1 MLPAATTSPWMTPEI
16 EVYRDTLRR
25 FIDLEIVPHQERF
38 AKQQHVD
45 RALWTKAGELG
56 VLCADIPEDYGG
68 AGGSFAH
75 MAALFDDLAAAGD
88 TSFGVHV
95 HIIVAHYLLNH
106 GTEEQKRRYL
116 PQLASGAMV
125 AAIAMSEPAAGSDL
139 QGVRTRAVR
148 DGDGYL
154 INGSKTFISNGYLA
168 DLIVVVAKTDPAA
181 GARGISLMLVETRN
195 VTGFRVGRILEKVGQ
210 KGQDTCEL
218 FFDNVRVPADA
229 VLGGIEGKGF
239 AQLMGELPYERTLVG
254 IGAVASIER
263 ALRLT
268 VEYARE
274 RSAFGQKLIE
284 MQNIRFKLAEI
295 RTLAVVARTFID
307 RCIQQVIDGTLDTA
321 TASMAKWY
329 LTDLQCKV
337 VDECVQIFGG
347 YGYMLDY
354 PIARM
359 YVDARVQPIY
369 GGTNE
374 IMKEIIA
381 RSL

>member
-1 MLPAATTSPWMTPEI
+1 MSSYVSPWMSPDL

-25 FIDLEIVPHQERF
+25 FVETEIAPHQERF

-45 RALWTKAGELG
+45 RELWTKAGALG
-56 VLCADIPEDYGG
+56 VLCADIPDEYGG
-68 AGGSFAH
+68 AGGDFAH
-75 MAALFDDLAAAGD
+75 MAALFEELAAAGD

-106 GTEEQKRRYL
+106 GTEEQKRKYL

-139 QGVRTRAVR
+139 QGIRTRAVR

-154 INGSKTFISNGYLA
+154 INGSKIFISNGYLA
-168 DLIVVVAKTDPAA
+168 DLIVVVAKTDAAA
-181 GARGISLMLVETRN
+181 GARGISLLLVETRN
-195 VTGFRVGRILEKVGQ
+195 VEGFRVGRILDKVGQ

-218 FFDNVRVPADA
+218 FFDNVRVPAAA
-229 VLGGIEGKGF
+229 VLGGAEGKGF
-239 AQLMGELPYERTLVG
+239 AQLMSELPYERTLVA
-254 IGAVASIER
+254 IGAVAAIER

-268 VEYARE
+268 LEYARE

-284 MQNIRFKLAEI
+284 LQNVRFKLAEI
-295 RTLAVVARTFID
+295 KTYAVVARTFVD
-307 RCIQQVIDGTLDTA
+307 RCIVQVMDGTLDTA

-347 YGYMLDY
+347 YGYMLEY

>member
-1 MLPAATTSPWMTPEI
+1 MSSYVSPWMSPEL

-25 FIDLEIVPHQERF
+25 FVETEIVPHEERF

-45 RALWTKAGELG
+45 RALWSKAGELG
-56 VLCADIPEDYGG
+56 VLCADIPDEYGG
-68 AGGSFAH
+68 AGGNFAH
-75 MAALFDDLAAAGD
+75 MAALFEELAAAGD

-95 HIIVAHYLLNH
+95 HIIIAHYLLNH
-106 GTEEQKRRYL
+106 GTEEQKRKYL
-116 PQLASGAMV
+116 PQLANGAMV
-125 AAIAMSEPAAGSDL
+125 GAIAMSEPAAGSDL
-139 QGVRTRAVR
+139 QGVRTRAELS
-148 DGDGYL
+148 GSGYV
-154 INGSKTFISNGYLA
+154 INGSKIFISNGYLA
-168 DLIVVVAKTDPAA
+168 DLIVVVARTDASA
-181 GARGISLMLVETRN
+181 GARGLSLLLVETKN
-195 VTGFRVGRILEKVGQ
+195 VEGFRVGRILEKVGQ

-218 FFDNVRVPADA
+218 FFDNVRVPVDA
-229 VLGGIEGKGF
+229 VLGGVEGKGF
-239 AQLMGELPYERTLVG
+239 AQLMAELPYERTLIG
-254 IGAVASIER
+254 IGAVAAIER

-284 MQNIRFKLAEI
+284 MQNTRFKLAEI
-295 RTLAVVARTFID
+295 KTLAVVARTFID
-307 RCIQQVIDGTLDTA
+307 RCIVQVMDGTLDTA

-337 VDECVQIFGG
+337 VDECLQLFGG
-347 YGYMLDY
+347 YGYMLEY

>member
-1 MLPAATTSPWMTPEI
+1 MSSYVSPWMSPDL

-25 FIDLEIVPHQERF
+25 FVETEIAPHQERF

-45 RALWTKAGELG
+45 RELWTKAGGLG
-56 VLCADIPEDYGG
+56 VLCADIPEEYGG
-68 AGGSFAH
+68 AGGDFAH
-75 MAALFDDLAAAGD
+75 MAALFDELAAAGD

-106 GTEEQKRRYL
+106 GTEEQKRKYL
-116 PQLASGAMV
+116 PQLASGAMIG
-125 AAIAMSEPAAGSDL
+125 AIAMSEPAAGSDL
-139 QGVRTRAVR
+139 QGIRTRAVR
-148 DGDGYL
+148 DGDGYV
-154 INGSKTFISNGYLA
+154 INGSKIFISNGYLA
-168 DLIVVVAKTDPAA
+168 DLIVVVAKTDASA
-181 GARGISLMLVETRN
+181 GARGISLLLVETRT
-195 VTGFRVGRILEKVGQ
+195 VEGFRVGRILDKVGQ

-218 FFDNVRVPADA
+218 FFDNVRVPAEA
-229 VLGGIEGKGF
+229 VLGGVEGKGF
-239 AQLMGELPYERTLVG
+239 AQLMSELPYERTLVA
-254 IGAVASIER
+254 IGAVAAIER

-268 VEYARE
+268 LEYARE

-284 MQNIRFKLAEI
+284 LQNVRFKLAEI
-295 RTLAVVARTFID
+295 KTIAVVARTFVD
-307 RCIQQVIDGTLDTA
+307 RCIVQMMDGTLDTA

-337 VDECVQIFGG
+337 VDDCVQIFGG
-347 YGYMLDY
+347 YGYMLEY

-359 YVDARVQPIY
+359 FVDARVQPIY

>member
-1 MLPAATTSPWMTPEI
+1 MTPTVSPWMSPDL

-25 FIDLEIVPHQERF
+25 FVETEVTPHQERF

-45 RALWTKAGELG
+45 RALWSKAGELG
-56 VLCADIPEDYGG
+56 VLCADIPEEYGG
-68 AGGSFAH
+68 AGGNFAH
-75 MAALFDDLAAAGD
+75 MAALFEELGAAGD

-106 GTEEQKRRYL
+106 GTEEQKRKYL

-125 AAIAMSEPAAGSDL
+125 GAIAMSEPAAGSDL
-139 QGVRTRAVR
+139 QGIRTRAVK
-148 DGDGYL
+148 DGDGYV

-195 VTGFRVGRILEKVGQ
+195 VKGFRVGRILEKVGQ

-218 FFDNVRVPADA
+218 YFDDVRVPADA
-229 VLGGIEGKGF
+229 VLGGLEGKGF
-239 AQLMGELPYERTLVG
+239 AQLMSELPYERTLVA
-254 IGAVASIER
+254 IGAVAAIEL
-263 ALRLT
+263 ALKLT

-284 MQNIRFKLAEI
+284 MQNIRFRLAEI
-295 RTLAVVARTFID
+295 RTQAVVARTFVD

-347 YGYMLDY
+347 YGYMLEY

>member
-1 MLPAATTSPWMTPEI
+1 MSSFASPWMSSDL

-25 FIDLEIVPHQERF
+25 FVETEIVPHQDRF

-45 RALWTKAGELG
+45 RELWSKAGELG
-56 VLCADIPEDYGG
+56 VLCADIPEEYGG
-68 AGGSFAH
+68 AGGNFAH
-75 MAALFDDLAAAGD
+75 MAALFDELAAAGD

-106 GTEEQKRRYL
+106 GTEEQKRKYL

-125 AAIAMSEPAAGSDL
+125 SAIAMSEPAAGSDL

-148 DGDGYL
+148 EGDGYV

-168 DLIVVVAKTDPAA
+168 DLIVVVAKTDAAA
-181 GARGISLMLVETRN
+181 GARGMSLLLVETRN
-195 VTGFRVGRILEKVGQ
+195 VEGFRVGRILDKVGQ

-218 FFDNVRVPADA
+218 FFDDVRVPADA
-229 VLGGIEGKGF
+229 VLGGAEGKGF
-239 AQLMGELPYERTLVG
+239 AQLMSELPYERTLVA
-254 IGAVASIER
+254 IGAVAAIER

-268 VEYARE
+268 LEYARE
-274 RSAFGQKLIE
+274 RSAFGQKLVE

-295 RTLAVVARTFID
+295 KTLAVVARTFVD
-307 RCIQQVIDGTLDTA
+307 RCILQVMDGTLDTA

-347 YGYMLDY
+347 YGYMLEY

>member
-1 MLPAATTSPWMTPEI
+1 MSSYVSPWMSSDL

-25 FIDLEIVPHQERF
+25 FVETEIVPNQDRF

-45 RALWTKAGELG
+45 RELWTKAGELG
-56 VLCADIPEDYGG
+56 VLCADIPEEYGG
-68 AGGSFAH
+68 AGGNFAH
-75 MAALFDDLAAAGD
+75 MAALFDELAAAGD

-106 GTEEQKRRYL
+106 GTEEQKRKYL

-125 AAIAMSEPAAGSDL
+125 GAIAMSEPAAGSDL

-148 DGDGYL
+148 EGDGYV

-168 DLIVVVAKTDPAA
+168 DLIVVVAKTDAMA
-181 GARGISLMLVETRN
+181 GARGISLLLVETRN
-195 VTGFRVGRILEKVGQ
+195 VQGFRVGRILDKVGQ

-218 FFDNVRVPADA
+218 FFDNVRVPTDA
-229 VLGGIEGKGF
+229 VLGGAEGKGF
-239 AQLMGELPYERTLVG
+239 AQLMSELPYERTLVA
-254 IGAVASIER
+254 IGAVAAMER

-268 VEYARE
+268 LEYARE

-295 RTLAVVARTFID
+295 KTLAVVARTFVD
-307 RCIQQVIDGTLDTA
+307 RCIQQVMDGTLDTA

-347 YGYMLDY
+347 YGYMLEY

>member
-1 MLPAATTSPWMTPEI
+1 MTVHVSPWMSPDLEF
-16 EVYRDTLRR
+16 YRDTLRR
-25 FIDLEIVPHQERF
+25 FVDAEIAPHQERF

-45 RALWTKAGELG
+45 RELWTKAGALG

-75 MAALFDDLAAAGD
+75 MAALFEELGAAGD

-106 GTEEQKRRYL
+106 GTEEQKRKYL
-116 PQLASGAMV
+116 PQLASGAMIG
-125 AAIAMSEPAAGSDL
+125 AIAMSEPAAGSDL
-139 QGVRTRAVR
+139 QGIRTNAARE
-148 DGDGYL
+148 GDGYV

-168 DLIVVVAKTDPAA
+168 DLIAVVARTDAAA
-181 GARGISLMLVETRN
+181 GARGMSLLLVETRN
-195 VTGFRVGRILEKVGQ
+195 VKGFRVGRILEKVGQ

-218 FFDNVRVPADA
+218 FFDSVRVPADA
-229 VLGGIEGKGF
+229 VLGGVEGRGF
-239 AQLMGELPYERTLVG
+239 AQLMSELPYERTLVG
-254 IGAVASIER
+254 IGAVSAIER

-284 MQNIRFKLAEI
+284 MQNTRFKLAEI
-295 RTLAVVARTFID
+295 KTLAVVARTFID
-307 RCIQQVIDGTLDTA
+307 RCIAQVLDGTLDTA

-337 VDECVQIFGG
+337 VDECLQLFGG
-347 YGYMLDY
+347 YGYMLEY

>member
-1 MLPAATTSPWMTPEI
+1 MSSYVSPWMSPDL
-16 EVYRDTLRR
+16 EVYRDMLRR
-25 FIDLEIVPHQERF
+25 FVETEIAPHQERF

-45 RALWTKAGELG
+45 RELWTQAGALG
-56 VLCADIPEDYGG
+56 VLCADIPEEYGG
-68 AGGSFAH
+68 AGGDFAH
-75 MAALFDDLAAAGD
+75 MAALFDELAAAGD

-116 PQLASGAMV
+116 PLLASGAMIG
-125 AAIAMSEPAAGSDL
+125 AIAMSEPAAGSDL
-139 QGVRTRAVR
+139 QGIRTRAVR
-148 DGDGYL
+148 DGDGYV
-154 INGSKTFISNGYLA
+154 INGSKIFISNGYLA
-168 DLIVVVAKTDPAA
+168 DLIVVVAKTDAAA
-181 GARGISLMLVETRN
+181 GARGISLLLVETRN
-195 VTGFRVGRILEKVGQ
+195 VEGFRVGRILDKVGQ

-218 FFDNVRVPADA
+218 FFDNVRVPAAA
-229 VLGGIEGKGF
+229 VLGGAEGKGF
-239 AQLMGELPYERTLVG
+239 AQLMSELPYERTLVA
-254 IGAVASIER
+254 IGAVAAIER

-268 VEYARE
+268 LEYARE
-274 RSAFGQKLIE
+274 RSAFGQKLIDL
-284 MQNIRFKLAEI
+284 QNVRFKLAEI
-295 RTLAVVARTFID
+295 KTYAVVARTFVD
-307 RCIQQVIDGTLDTA
+307 RCIVQVMDGTLDTA

-347 YGYMLDY
+347 YGYMLEY

>member
-1 MLPAATTSPWMTPEI
+1 MSPPTSPWMSPDLEA
-16 EVYRDTLRR
+16 YRDTLRR
-25 FIDLEIVPHQERF
+25 FVEAEITPHQERW

-45 RALWTKAGELG
+45 RDLWTKAGELG
-56 VLCADIPEDYGG
+56 ALCADIPEEYGG
-68 AGGSFAH
+68 TGGDFAH
-75 MAALFDDLAAAGD
+75 MAALFEELGAAGD
-88 TSFGVHV
+88 TAFGVHV

-106 GTEEQKRRYL
+106 GTEAQKRKYL
-116 PQLASGAMV
+116 PQLANGTMV

-139 QGVRTRAVR
+139 QGIRTRAVR
-148 DGDGYL
+148 DGDDYVVS
-154 INGSKTFISNGYLA
+154 GSKIFISNGFLA

-181 GARGISLMLVETRN
+181 GARGISLLLAETRSAQ
-195 VTGFRVGRILEKVGQ
+195 GFRIGRILDKVGQ

-218 FFDNVRVPADA
+218 FFDDMRVPADA
-229 VLGGIEGKGF
+229 VLGGLEGRGF
-239 AQLMGELPYERTLVG
+239 AQLMGELPYERTLVA
-254 IGAVASIER
+254 IGAVAAIER
-263 ALRLT
+263 ALKLT

-284 MQNIRFKLAEI
+284 MQNVRFKLAEI
-295 RTLAVVARTFID
+295 KTIAVVARTFVD

-347 YGYMLDY
+347 YGYMLEY

>member
-1 MLPAATTSPWMTPEI
+1 MSSYVSPWMSSEL

-25 FIDLEIVPHQERF
+25 FVETEIVPHEDRF

-45 RALWTKAGELG
+45 RELWSKAGELG
-56 VLCADIPEDYGG
+56 VLCADIPDEYGG
-68 AGGSFAH
+68 AGGNFAH
-75 MAALFDDLAAAGD
+75 MAALFEELAAAGD

-95 HIIVAHYLLNH
+95 HIIVAHYLLNQ
-106 GTEEQKRRYL
+106 GTEEQKRKYL

-125 AAIAMSEPAAGSDL
+125 GAIAMSEPAAGSDL
-139 QGVRTRAVR
+139 QGVRTRAER
-148 DGDGYL
+148 SDSGYVL
-154 INGSKTFISNGYLA
+154 NGSKIFISNGYLA
-168 DLIVVVAKTDPAA
+168 DLIVVVARTDASA
-181 GARGISLMLVETRN
+181 GARGISLMLVETKN
-195 VTGFRVGRILEKVGQ
+195 VEGFRVGRILDKVGQ

-218 FFDNVRVPADA
+218 FFDNVRVPANA
-229 VLGGIEGKGF
+229 VLGGVEGKGF
-239 AQLMGELPYERTLVG
+239 AQLMAELPYERTLIG
-254 IGAVASIER
+254 IGAVAAIER

-284 MQNIRFKLAEI
+284 MQNTRFKLAEI
-295 RTLAVVARTFID
+295 KTLAVVARTFID
-307 RCIQQVIDGTLDTA
+307 RCIVQVMDGTLDTA

-337 VDECVQIFGG
+337 MDECLQLFGG
-347 YGYMLDY
+347 YGYMLEY

>member
-1 MLPAATTSPWMTPEI
+1 MSSYVSPWMSSEL

-25 FIDLEIVPHQERF
+25 FVETEIVPHEDRF

-45 RALWTKAGELG
+45 RALWNKAGELG
-56 VLCADIPEDYGG
+56 VLCADIPDEYGG
-68 AGGSFAH
+68 AGGNFAH
-75 MAALFDDLAAAGD
+75 MAALFDELAAAGD

-95 HIIVAHYLLNH
+95 HIIVAHYLLNQ
-106 GTEEQKRRYL
+106 GTEEQKRKYL

-125 AAIAMSEPAAGSDL
+125 GAIAMSEPAAGSDL
-139 QGVRTRAVR
+139 QGVRTRAES
-148 DGDGYL
+148 GDSGYV

-168 DLIVVVAKTDPAA
+168 DLIVVVARTDASA
-181 GARGISLMLVETRN
+181 GARGLSLLLVETRN
-195 VTGFRVGRILEKVGQ
+195 VEGFRVGRILEKVGQ

-218 FFDNVRVPADA
+218 FFDNVRVPGDA
-229 VLGGIEGKGF
+229 VLGGVEGRGF
-239 AQLMGELPYERTLVG
+239 AQLMAELPYERTLVG
-254 IGAVASIER
+254 IGAVAAIER

-268 VEYARE
+268 VDYARE

-284 MQNIRFKLAEI
+284 MQNTRFKLAEI
-295 RTLAVVARTFID
+295 KTLAVVARTFID
-307 RCIQQVIDGTLDTA
+307 RCIMQVMDGTLDTA

-337 VDECVQIFGG
+337 VDECLQLFGG
-347 YGYMLDY
+347 YGYMLEY

>member
-1 MLPAATTSPWMTPEI
+1 
-16 EVYRDTLRR
+16 
-25 FIDLEIVPHQERF
+25 
-38 AKQQHVD
+38 
-45 RALWTKAGELG
+45 
-56 VLCADIPEDYGG
+56 
-68 AGGSFAH
+68 
-75 MAALFDDLAAAGD
+75 MAALFDELAAAGD

-106 GTEEQKRRYL
+106 GTQEQKRKYL

-125 AAIAMSEPAAGSDL
+125 SAIAMSEPAAGSDL

-148 DGDGYL
+148 EGDGYV

-168 DLIVVVAKTDPAA
+168 DLIVVVAKTDTAA
-181 GARGISLMLVETRN
+181 GARGMSLLLVETRN
-195 VTGFRVGRILEKVGQ
+195 VEGFRVGRILDKVGQ

-229 VLGGIEGKGF
+229 VLGGAEGKGF
-239 AQLMGELPYERTLVG
+239 AQLMSELPYERTLVA
-254 IGAVASIER
+254 IGAVAAIER
-263 ALRLT
+263 ALHLT
-268 VEYARE
+268 LEYARE

-295 RTLAVVARTFID
+295 KTLAVVARTFVD
-307 RCIQQVIDGTLDTA
+307 RCIQQVMDGTLDTA

-337 VDECVQIFGG
+337 VDQCVQIFGG
-347 YGYMLDY
+347 YGYMLEY

>member
-1 MLPAATTSPWMTPEI
+1 MTPTASSWMSPDL

-25 FIDLEIVPHQERF
+25 FIETEVTPHQERW

-45 RALWTKAGELG
+45 RALWTKAGALG
-56 VLCADIPEDYGG
+56 ALCADIPDEYGG
-68 AGGSFAH
+68 TGGDFAH
-75 MAALFDDLAAAGD
+75 MAALFEELGAAGD
-88 TSFGVHV
+88 TAFGVHV

-116 PQLASGAMV
+116 PQLASGAMI

-139 QGVRTRAVR
+139 QGIRTRAVR
-148 DGDGYL
+148 DGDGYV
-154 INGSKTFISNGYLA
+154 INGSKIFISNGYLA
-168 DLIVVVAKTDPAA
+168 DLIVVVAKTDAAA
-181 GARGISLMLVETRN
+181 GARGISLLLVETRN
-195 VTGFRVGRILEKVGQ
+195 VEGFRVGRILDKVGQ

-218 FFDNVRVPADA
+218 FFDNVRVPAAA
-229 VLGGIEGKGF
+229 VLGGAEGKGF
-239 AQLMGELPYERTLVG
+239 AQLMSELPYERTLVA
-254 IGAVASIER
+254 IGAVAAIER

-268 VEYARE
+268 LEYARE

-284 MQNIRFKLAEI
+284 LQNVRFKLAEI
-295 RTLAVVARTFID
+295 KTYAVVARTFVD
-307 RCIQQVIDGTLDTA
+307 RCIVQVMDGTLDTA

-347 YGYMLDY
+347 YGYMLEY

>member
-1 MLPAATTSPWMTPEI
+1 MSSYASPWMSSDL

-25 FIDLEIVPHQERF
+25 FVETEIVPHQDRF

-45 RALWTKAGELG
+45 RELWSKAGELG
-56 VLCADIPEDYGG
+56 VLCADIPEEYGG
-68 AGGSFAH
+68 AGGNFAH
-75 MAALFDDLAAAGD
+75 MAALFEELAAAGD

-106 GTEEQKRRYL
+106 GTEEQKRKYL

-125 AAIAMSEPAAGSDL
+125 SAIAMSEPAAGSDL

-148 DGDGYL
+148 EGDGYL

-168 DLIVVVAKTDPAA
+168 DLIVVVAKTDAAA
-181 GARGISLMLVETRN
+181 GARGMSLLLVETRN
-195 VTGFRVGRILEKVGQ
+195 VQGFRVGRILDKVGQ

-229 VLGGIEGKGF
+229 VLGGAEGKGF
-239 AQLMGELPYERTLVG
+239 AQLMSELPYERTLVA
-254 IGAVASIER
+254 IGAVAAIER

-268 VEYARE
+268 LEYARE

-295 RTLAVVARTFID
+295 KTLAVVARTFVD
-307 RCIQQVIDGTLDTA
+307 HCIQQVMDGTLDTA

-347 YGYMLDY
+347 YGYMLEY

>member
-1 MLPAATTSPWMTPEI
+1 MSSYVSPWMSPDLEA
-16 EVYRDTLRR
+16 YRDTLRR
-25 FIDLEIVPHQERF
+25 FVETEIVPHQVRF

-45 RALWTKAGELG
+45 RELWTKAGGLG
-56 VLCADIPEDYGG
+56 VLCADIPEEYGG
-68 AGGSFAH
+68 AGGDFAH
-75 MAALFDDLAAAGD
+75 MAALFDELAAAGD

-106 GTEEQKRRYL
+106 GTEEQKRKYL
-116 PQLASGAMV
+116 PQLASGAMIG
-125 AAIAMSEPAAGSDL
+125 AIAMSEPAAGSDL
-139 QGVRTRAVR
+139 QGIRTRAVR
-148 DGDGYL
+148 DGDGYV
-154 INGSKTFISNGYLA
+154 INGSKIFISNGYLA
-168 DLIVVVAKTDPAA
+168 DLIVVVAKTDASA
-181 GARGISLMLVETRN
+181 GARGISLLLVETRT
-195 VTGFRVGRILEKVGQ
+195 VEGFRVGRILDKVGQ

-218 FFDNVRVPADA
+218 FFDNVRVPAEA
-229 VLGGIEGKGF
+229 VLGGVEGKGF
-239 AQLMGELPYERTLVG
+239 AQLMSELPYERTLVA
-254 IGAVASIER
+254 IGAVAAIER

-268 VEYARE
+268 LEYARE
-274 RSAFGQKLIE
+274 RSAFGQRLIE
-284 MQNIRFKLAEI
+284 LQNVRFKLAEI
-295 RTLAVVARTFID
+295 RTIAVVARTFVD
-307 RCIQQVIDGTLDTA
+307 RCIVQVMDGTLDTA

-347 YGYMLDY
+347 YGYMLEY

>member
-1 MLPAATTSPWMTPEI
+1 MSSYVSPWMSPEL
-16 EVYRDTLRR
+16 EVYRDNLRR
-25 FIDLEIVPHQERF
+25 FVETEIVPHEERF

-45 RALWTKAGELG
+45 RELWSKAGELG
-56 VLCADIPEDYGG
+56 VLCADIPDEYGG
-68 AGGSFAH
+68 AGGNFAH
-75 MAALFDDLAAAGD
+75 MAALFEELAAAGD

-95 HIIVAHYLLNH
+95 HIIVAHYLLNQ
-106 GTEEQKRRYL
+106 GTEEQKRKYL

-125 AAIAMSEPAAGSDL
+125 GAIAMSEPAAGSDL
-139 QGVRTRAVR
+139 QGVRTRAER
-148 DGDGYL
+148 DGSGYVL
-154 INGSKTFISNGYLA
+154 NGSKIFISNGYLA
-168 DLIVVVAKTDPAA
+168 DLIVVVARTDASA
-181 GARGISLMLVETRN
+181 GARGISLLLVETKN
-195 VTGFRVGRILEKVGQ
+195 VEGFRVGRILDKVGQ

-229 VLGGIEGKGF
+229 VLGGVEGKGF
-239 AQLMGELPYERTLVG
+239 AQLMAELPYERTLIG
-254 IGAVASIER
+254 IGAVAAIER

-284 MQNIRFKLAEI
+284 MQNTRFKLAEI
-295 RTLAVVARTFID
+295 KTLAVVARTFID
-307 RCIQQVIDGTLDTA
+307 RCIVQVMDGTLDTA

-337 VDECVQIFGG
+337 VDECLQLFGG
-347 YGYMLDY
+347 YGYMLEY